1 MFSIVFQQVF
11 IMFLLML
18 IGFVYAKAT
27 GMKKEECNRI
37 CNILLMVV
45 TPCLLLSN
53 LQRPFQK
60 EILWELLFS
69 LILAVASSFL
79 AILSARFL
87 FLPKAGGE
95 NRRIERYGASFGNV
109 GFIGIPLVTGIFG
122 AEYAVYAV
130 VFVVVFHVLSWTV
143 GVGILKGSFRA
154 MSWKEAFLNPGVLSC
169 LVAVPLFALVFFL
182 LSLPFGGPLSV
193 LAEYTAG
200 DVGLRLF
207 HRRRGLE
214 TLWRQGDFVH
224 LSHPVGTDSVFDHA
238 AVLGAGY
245 TPFYRGRRCTGAGQ
259 PDCQRLS
266 VGHCHQYDGCP
277 LWAGWGIRLGYRGG
291 DNGGLPS
298 YSAADRHGRPAHFCV
313 IHQEDK
319 LILTENACCF
329 FGFCIEKSKKMR
341 AFFPI

>member
-143 GVGILKGSFRA
+143 GWACSRA
-154 MSWKEAFLNPGVLSC
+154 LFGRCPG
-169 LVAVPLFALVFFL
+169 
-182 LSLPFGGPLSV
+182 
-193 LAEYTAG
+193 
-200 DVGLRLF
+200 
-207 HRRRGLE
+207 
-214 TLWRQGDFVH
+214 
-224 LSHPVGTDSVFDHA
+224 
-238 AVLGAGY
+238 
-245 TPFYRGRRCTGAGQ
+245 
-259 PDCQRLS
+259 
-266 VGHCHQYDGCP
+266 
-277 LWAGWGIRLGYRGG
+277 
-291 DNGGLPS
+291 
-298 YSAADRHGRPAHFCV
+298 
-313 IHQEDK
+313 
-319 LILTENACCF
+319 
-329 FGFCIEKSKKMR
+329 KKR
-341 AFFPI
+341 F

>member
-169 LVAVPLFALVFFL
+169 LVAVPLFVLNITLPSPIGSVVHYLSSLNTPLAMLVCGFFIAGVDWKRFGDKGILYTSLIRLVLIPFLTMLLYWALGIHRFIE
-182 LSLPFGGPLSV
+182 GG
-193 LAEYTAG
+193 
-200 DVGLRLF
+200 
-207 HRRRGLE
+207 
-214 TLWRQGDFVH
+214 
-224 LSHPVGTDSVFDHA
+224 
-238 AVLGAGY
+238 AVLVLVNLIASACPSAIATSMMAARYGLDGEYASVIVAVTTVGCLL
-245 TPFYRGRRCTGAGQ
+245 TVPLIATVGQ
-259 PDCQRLS
+259 
-266 VGHCHQYDGCP
+266 
-277 LWAGWGIRLGYRGG
+277 
-291 DNGGLPS
+291 
-298 YSAADRHGRPAHFCV
+298 
-313 IHQEDK
+313 
-319 LILTENACCF
+319 LIF
-329 FGFCIEKSKKMR
+329 V
-341 AFFPI
+341 